1 MAEVR
6 ISTRRADDV
15 MILDVEGRLVLGA
28 ATESLSNSL
37 QEAIAKGARR
47 LLLNMKGVV
56 QVDTTGIST
65 IVRAF
70 VSIERA
76 GGRLGL
82 FHVTERVRQVLDLT
96 RLLNVI
102 PSFTDEAD
110 ALAKIR

>member
-28 ATESLSNSL
+28 ATESLSNAL

-56 QVDTTGIST
+56 QLDTTGIST

-102 PSFTDEAD
+102 PSFTNEAD